1 MPIDPKTGKNLPYE
15 GEPGYEQSVAA
26 NPEAYM
32 DNTEGRL
39 AAVSDLM
46 GAAEEDPF
54 TALDPEGG
62 VTDEE
67 AEEVFQPD
75 PEVVNQVFMQIY
87 DRVPDPEQDAAEIQ
101 LIESVVTSDMQE
113 DLMRQDITLNDIVL
127 EVHRAREFL
136 PSEEDPMLEAE
147 PMAAPEEAPAAP
159 FFGA

>member
-1 MPIDPKTGKNLPYE
+1 MPIDPKTGEKLPYA
-15 GEPGYEQSVAA
+15 GEPGYEESAAA

-32 DNTEGRL
+32 DDTEGRL

-54 TALDPEGG
+54 AALDPEEG

-67 AEEVFQPD
+67 AGEVFQPD
-75 PEVVNQVFMQIY
+75 PEIVSQVFMQIH
-87 DRVPDPEQDAAEIQ
+87 DRVPDPDQDAMEIQ

-127 EVHRAREFL
+127 EVHRAREFTTD
-136 PSEEDPMLEAE
+136 EE
-147 PMAAPEEAPAAP
+147 AAPMMAPPEAAPAAP
-159 FFGA
+159 LFGA